1 MIGGTG
7 LNLRISGVDWD
18 MYEFYLMFLTREIDI
33 KLFQNYTKA
42 YIYIRFCIRFVVLNR
57 PYSTNTQAIW
67 KNVTRTPTNGS
78 AVLLSR
84 VSICIKWPI
93 NCTPFWGSSGHMI
106 RTLSYIYTYWYDFDT
121 VLCQFLETG
130 TSDRCLIQLPEILRF
145 HPLHPFIFPL
155 QSL

>member
-18 MYEFYLMFLTREIDI
+18 MYEFYLMFLTREINI

-67 KNVTRTPTNGS
+67 KNVISEEPEKLKFADYYLNLIFFLFLIDIIDNIIY
-78 AVLLSR
+78 A
-84 VSICIKWPI
+84 
-93 NCTPFWGSSGHMI
+93 SGTCHQN
-106 RTLSYIYTYWYDFDT
+106 SNQW
-121 VLCQFLETG
+121 
-130 TSDRCLIQLPEILRF
+130 
-145 HPLHPFIFPL
+145 
-155 QSL
+155 